1 MTMARPPATV
11 RRARRPAA
19 GADAGREQHEELVNV
34 YDDSGQVTACATRGA
49 AKRSGRAVGA
59 VNALVIDLRG
69 RVLLQRRPVD
79 KENGGRWDKSVGGH
93 VSAGES
99 FDRTLLRE
107 AREELFDDAR
117 APQVR
122 LARSPRA
129 FEAQR
134 ASLDLTRH
142 VLLCRAGRRLSLRDV
157 RTLPQGGLRNVL
169 YHVGMYLGLTAMP
182 ARAFRPQASELDG
195 LRYFTPAQVD
205 RLLLAGE
212 LAPNMAFLWL
222 AQGHALL
229 QLSSDSAA
237 RAPRGS

>member
-1 MTMARPPATV
+1 MTVLQRPH
-11 RRARRPAA
+11 A
-19 GADAGREQHEELVNV
+19 GQRGGREAHEELVNI
-34 YDDSGQVTACATRGA
+34 YDDDGHVIASATRRQ

-69 RVLLQRRPVD
+69 RVLLQRRPAD

-99 FDRTLLRE
+99 FDRTIVRE
-107 AREELFDDAR
+107 ACEELFDD
-117 APQVR
+117 PHTGCVC
-122 LARSPRA
+122 LARDARS
-129 FEAQR
+129 FDAQR
-134 ASLDLTRH
+134 ARLDLARH
-142 VLLCRAGRRLSLRDV
+142 VLLRPAGRRLALRDV

-169 YHVGMYLGLTAMP
+169 YHVGMYLGVTGLAL
-182 ARAFRPQASELDG
+182 RAFRPQASELDG

-222 AQGHALL
+222 ALGHALL
-229 QLSSDSAA
+229 RLAQDV
-237 RAPRGS
+237 RGGERP